1 MTSGAFGR
9 RCLSGFLFQT
19 ESRADRYDLGVV
31 RDIDERRHPV
41 AETLLTIHDLTKFFP
56 GIKALDNVHLNVR
69 AGEVHAL
76 IGENGA
82 GKSTLVKI
90 LTGIYFPTGGTI
102 TMEDKE
108 LQFRNAIDAQHA
120 GIVAI
125 HQEASMF
132 LELSVTENIYMGHH
146 LRSPKTRKLDWKAMR
161 EQTEELLSRLDMKIN
176 PDTLVKNLSVAQ
188 RHMVEIAKA
197 LSLNAK
203 VVIMDEPTSAL
214 TTREVEDLYRIVR
227 QLREDGKAIIFI
239 SHKFDEIFQICDY
252 YTVLRD
258 GQYIGEGYLNE
269 TTQDEI
275 IRMMIGR
282 TIDHMFP
289 KKTSHIGEEI
299 LRVEKLG
306 QLGAFQNVS
315 FNLHKGEILGFF
327 GLVGAGR
334 TEVMRTVFGIDKR
347 SGGTVTIDGK
357 QFNPRGPND
366 AMRLGIG
373 FVPEDR
379 QRQGVILSM
388 SIGKNITMPQLQTLC
403 RFGITN
409 GKREFEVTKTY
420 GEMMEIR
427 AAGWHVDTDT
437 LSGGNQQK
445 VVLAKWIGTNPRILI
460 LDEPTKGI
468 DVATKAAVHEFVSE
482 MANQGIAVMLVSSE
496 LPEVLGMSDRIVVM
510 HEGDVTAQ
518 FDRDEFDQEKIMR
531 AALGELKEALHA

>member
-1 MTSGAFGR
+1 M
-9 RCLSGFLFQT
+9 
-19 ESRADRYDLGVV
+19 
-31 RDIDERRHPV
+31 
-41 AETLLTIHDLTKFFP
+41 
-56 GIKALDNVHLNVR
+56 
-69 AGEVHAL
+69 
-76 IGENGA
+76 
-82 GKSTLVKI
+82 VKI
-90 LTGIYFPTGGTI
+90 LTGIYFPTGGTL
-102 TMEDKE
+102 TLEGRE
-108 LQFRNAIDAQHA
+108 LHFRNAIDAQQA

-146 LRSPKTRKLDWKAMR
+146 LRHPRTRKLDWKAMR
-161 EQTEELLSRLDMKIN
+161 AKTSELLDRLDMKIN

-227 QLREDGKAIIFI
+227 QLRKDGKAIIFI
-239 SHKFDEIFQICDY
+239 SHKFDEIFEICDY

-258 GQYIGEGYLNE
+258 GQYIGEGYLKE
-269 TTQDEI
+269 TTQDDI
-275 IRMMIGR
+275 IKMMIGR
-282 TIDHMFP
+282 TIGHMFP
-289 KKTSHIGEEI
+289 KKESHVGAEI
-299 LRVEKLG
+299 MRVENLS

-334 TEVMRTVFGIDKR
+334 TEVMRTVFGVDRR
-347 SGGTVTIDGK
+347 SGGTITIEGRR
-357 QFNPRGPND
+357 FNPRGPEE

-388 SIGKNITMPQLQTLC
+388 SIAKNITMPQLQRLC

-409 GKREFEVTKTY
+409 AKREMEVTKTY
-420 GEMMEIR
+420 GEKMEIR
-427 AAGWHVDTDT
+427 AAGWHVDADT

-445 VVLAKWIGTNPRILI
+445 VVLAKWIGTNPSMLI

-468 DVATKAAVHEFVSE
+468 DVATKAAVHEFVSD
-482 MANQGIAVMLVSSE
+482 MASQGIAVILISSE

-518 FDRDEFDQEKIMR
+518 FDRAEFDQEKIMR
-531 AALGELKEALHA
+531 AALGESKEALHA

>member
-1 MTSGAFGR
+1 M
-9 RCLSGFLFQT
+9 
-19 ESRADRYDLGVV
+19 
-31 RDIDERRHPV
+31 
-41 AETLLTIHDLTKFFP
+41 AETLLTIRDLTKFFP

-102 TMEDKE
+102 TLEGRE
-108 LQFRNAIDAQHA
+108 LHFKNAIDAQHA

-146 LRSPKTRKLDWKAMR
+146 LRHPKTRRLNWKVMR
-161 EQTEELLSRLDMKIN
+161 EKTGELLDRLDMKIN

-239 SHKFDEIFQICDY
+239 SHKFDEIFEICDY

-258 GQYIGEGYLNE
+258 GQYIGEGYLRE

-275 IRMMIGR
+275 IKMMIGR
-282 TIDHMFP
+282 TIGHMFP
-289 KKTSHIGEEI
+289 KKESHVGDEI
-299 LRVEKLG
+299 MRVENLS

-315 FNLHKGEILGFF
+315 
-327 GLVGAGR
+327 
-334 TEVMRTVFGIDKR
+334 
-347 SGGTVTIDGK
+347 
-357 QFNPRGPND
+357 
-366 AMRLGIG
+366 
-373 FVPEDR
+373 
-379 QRQGVILSM
+379 
-388 SIGKNITMPQLQTLC
+388 
-403 RFGITN
+403 
-409 GKREFEVTKTY
+409 
-420 GEMMEIR
+420 
-427 AAGWHVDTDT
+427 
-437 LSGGNQQK
+437 
-445 VVLAKWIGTNPRILI
+445 
-460 LDEPTKGI
+460 
-468 DVATKAAVHEFVSE
+468 
-482 MANQGIAVMLVSSE
+482 
-496 LPEVLGMSDRIVVM
+496 
-510 HEGDVTAQ
+510 
-518 FDRDEFDQEKIMR
+518 
-531 AALGELKEALHA
+531 

>member
-1 MTSGAFGR
+1 M
-9 RCLSGFLFQT
+9 
-19 ESRADRYDLGVV
+19 AD
-31 RDIDERRHPV
+31 
-41 AETLLTIHDLTKFFP
+41 TLLTIRDLTKFFP

-102 TMEDKE
+102 TLEGRE
-108 LQFRNAIDAQHA
+108 LHFKNAIDAQHA

-146 LRSPKTRKLDWKAMR
+146 LRHPKTRRLNWKVMR
-161 EQTEELLSRLDMKIN
+161 EKTGELLDRLDMKIN

-239 SHKFDEIFQICDY
+239 SHKFDEIFEICDY

-258 GQYIGEGYLNE
+258 GQYIGEGYLRE

-275 IRMMIGR
+275 IKMMIGR
-282 TIDHMFP
+282 TIGHMFP
-289 KKTSHIGEEI
+289 KKESHVGDEI
-299 LRVEKLG
+299 MRVENLS

-334 TEVMRTVFGIDKR
+334 TEVMRTIFGVDKR
-347 SGGTVTIDGK
+347 SGGTITIQGK
-357 QFNPRGPND
+357 QFNPRGPEE

-388 SIGKNITMPQLQTLC
+388 SIAKNITMPQLQHLC
-403 RFGITN
+403 KFGITN
-409 GKREFEVTKTY
+409 AKREMEVTKTY
-420 GEMMEIR
+420 GEKMEIR
-427 AAGWHVDTDT
+427 AAGWHVDADT

-445 VVLAKWIGTNPRILI
+445 VVLAKWIGTNPRMLI

-468 DVATKAAVHEFVSE
+468 DVATKAAVHEFVSD
-482 MANQGIAVMLVSSE
+482 MASQGIAVILISSE

-518 FDRDEFDQEKIMR
+518 FDRAEFDQEMIMR